1 MSLALKFTGILV
13 LSVLSATLQAS
24 SFGFSTT
31 GTDSAG
37 NPLAASAV
45 FNILDSHH
53 FTITLHNDQH
63 AIQEI
68 TQVLEGLD
76 FSVAVTGLV
85 LVSVSGDL
93 LMISS
98 DGSVNVIGK
107 STSAWEFRLAGLGAE
122 WVLFATCGG
131 GDGAPIIGDAP
142 YPSSL
147 TGTYFDGPVTFE
159 FTTDSSLPT
168 DGTDPFSEV
177 FFLFGSKSRL
187 PALHTGNDAGFQV
200 TGSQGPVGGG
210 NDPPDVFYGG
220 GTTGGAI
227 GNPYSDTTEG
237 STGNPG
243 SGTTGGPT
251 GNPGGG
257 TTGGSTGNPDGD
269 TTGISPGRSTGINTN
284 TSGGFGTDGS
294 EDFGPGS
301 GSNVPEPS
309 TWLICAGMLL
319 AFGLLNRT
327 EVG

>member
-1 MSLALKFTGILV
+1 MSLALKFTGILA

-31 GTDSAG
+31 GTDSGG

-76 FSVAVTGLV
+76 FSVAGTGLV

-93 LMISS
+93 LMIGS

-107 STSAWEFRLAGLGAE
+107 STSAWEFRLAGLGAG
-122 WVLFATCGG
+122 WVLCATCGG

-147 TGTYFDGPVTFE
+147 TGAYFDGPVTFE

-168 DGTDPFSEV
+168 DGIDPFSKV

-187 PALHTGNDAGFQV
+187 PALPTGNDAGFQV
-200 TGSQGPVGGG
+200 TGTQGPVGGG

-220 GTTGGAI
+220 GTTGGA
-227 GNPYSDTTEG
+227 
-237 STGNPG
+237 TGNPG
-243 SGTTGGPT
+243 SGTTGGTT

-257 TTGGSTGNPDGD
+257 TTGGSTGNPGGG
-269 TTGISPGRSTGINTN
+269 TTGISPGRSTGITTN
-284 TSGGFGTDGS
+284 TSGGLGTGGS
-294 EDFGPGS
+294 EGSGPGTGPS
-301 GSNVPEPS
+301 VPEPS

-319 AFGLLNRT
+319 ALGILNRT